1 MPPAA
6 KNSKSKRRLLIALAV
21 GGVLVTSFPFV
32 VVGGLLAQTNWKQW
46 QHCRG
51 YTQFNP
57 TQWNDP
63 KLSTDPTYV
72 RLCMVDDLLA
82 KYLLLGRPQAGVI
95 ELLGPPDPQNGFVG
109 YDMVYMLGPER
120 SFISID
126 YEWLVIKLDGAGHV
140 NDAELMTD

>member
-6 KNSKSKRRLLIALAV
+6 QNPKSKRRLLIALAI
-21 GGVLVTSFPFV
+21 GGVLVTSFPFL
-32 VVGGLLAQTNWKQW
+32 VVGGLLAKTNWDEW
-46 QHCRG
+46 RHCRG

-57 TQWNDP
+57 TTWQDP
-63 KLSTDPTYV
+63 NLIFEPTYV

-95 ELLGPPDPQNGFVG
+95 EFLGPPEPQNGFTD

-120 SFISID
+120 QFISID
-126 YEWLVIKLDGAGHV
+126 YEWLVIKLDAAGHV
-140 NDAELMTD
+140 SDASIATD

>member
-6 KNSKSKRRLLIALAV
+6 QNPKSKRRLLIALAI

-32 VVGGLLAQTNWKQW
+32 VVGGLLAKTNWDEW

-51 YTQFNP
+51 YTQFNAA
-57 TQWNDP
+57 QWNDP
-63 KLSTDPTYV
+63 ALSAAPTYV

-82 KYLLLGRPQAGVI
+82 KYLLMGRPQKGVV
-95 ELLGPPDPQNGFVG
+95 ELLGPPEPQNGFAD

-120 SFISID
+120 QFISID
-126 YEWLVIKLDGAGHV
+126 YEWLVIKLDAAGHV
-140 NDAELMTD
+140 NDAKVVTD